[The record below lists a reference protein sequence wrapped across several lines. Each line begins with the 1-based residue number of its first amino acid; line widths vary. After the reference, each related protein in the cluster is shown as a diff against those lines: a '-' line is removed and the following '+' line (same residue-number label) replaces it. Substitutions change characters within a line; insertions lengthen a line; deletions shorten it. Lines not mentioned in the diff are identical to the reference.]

1 LSFKVTSRA
10 SNIEY
15 AIRDVIV
22 HTKQLIKDGKKIY
35 YLNIG
40 DPAAFDLTVPPHV
53 KAALCKAL
61 QEDNN
66 YYSPSEGLLEL
77 REAVAK
83 KEKRVNNVNITAGD
97 VLITEGISEG
107 IQMSRA
113 AIVE

>member
-53 KAALCKAL
+53 KAALCKL
-61 QEDNN
+61 CKKTTITTRLRKGFW
-66 YYSPSEGLLEL
+66 SSEKPL
-77 REAVAK
+77 RRK
-83 KEKRVNNVNITAGD
+83 KNESTT
-97 VLITEGISEG
+97 LT
-107 IQMSRA
+107 
-113 AIVE
+113 